1 MRGVGGGFMVD
12 PVVIEHLAEALCGV
26 SAVLFTFIATFSRSE
41 KAEMVVQNIIF
52 TTLILAAVV
61 MWWLY
66 LSEGTLWGS
75 NYLPL
80 PLSVV
85 CIVLAISARMNIKGE
100 NVSFGANPHSIRRRE
115 EE

>member
-1 MRGVGGGFMVD
+1 MGGLDGGFMGD
-12 PVVIEHLAEALCGV
+12 RVVIRRLAGALCGV
-26 SAVLFTFIATFSRSE
+26 SAVLFTLIATFSRSE
-41 KAEMVVQNIIF
+41 NAELVVQNIIF
-52 TTLILAAVV
+52 SPLILAAVV